1 MLNPDSLEFK
11 SMGLFD
17 DLSRFLEN
25 RLDEFLRNNPQL
37 ELQALDEK
45 LREQEFETRR
55 LLTDLKN
62 REKQVE
68 SEILETAQEIQRWHI
83 RIEKAKAAGRLDLAG
98 PAQTHEA
105 GLLREGNQKWGQM
118 EGLRERMKQ
127 TEDLIRK
134 IQVRRQEVQVKIQ
147 QAQAARAAQTE
158 QPPWAMNGWNQ
169 TSSQTSSAADPLE
182 QEFRKWE
189 AEEELQEMKRKMG
202 K

>member
-1 MLNPDSLEFK
+1 
-11 SMGLFD
+11 MGLFD

-25 RLDEFLRNNPQL
+25 RLDEFLRSNPQL

-55 LLTDLKN
+55 LLTDLKS

-68 SEILETAQEIQRWHI
+68 NEILETAQEIQRWHI
-83 RIEKAKAAGRLDLAG
+83 RIEKAKAAGRLDLAE
-98 PAQTHEA
+98 PAQQHEA

-118 EGLRERMKQ
+118 EVLRDRMKQ
-127 TEDLIRK
+127 TEELIRK
-134 IQVRRQEVQVKIQ
+134 IQVRRQEVQVELQ
-147 QAQAARAAQTE
+147 QAQAAKAAQAE
-158 QPPWAMNGWNQ
+158 QPWAMNGWNQ
-169 TSSQTSSAADPLE
+169 TSSQTSNAADPLE